1 MPFPEKGTDGSRP
14 VDDKTLIKRNVPSA
28 QMPGKQNPG
37 LNGGDGLFQRVHR
50 YLPQLLHP
58 LQMSLLPQQNRHM
71 LNRSGGF
78 VISVKIEDLE
88 TFQKKLNSNCLRKD
102 EIIE

>member
-1 MPFPEKGTDGSRP
+1 MPFLEKEPMAPGLWMTNS
-14 VDDKTLIKRNVPSA
+14 DKTKRPFRADTRNVRSGPA
-28 QMPGKQNPG
+28 RRG
-37 LNGGDGLFQRVHR
+37 LLLFQSCHR
-50 YLPQLLHP
+50 HLPQLLQP

>member
-1 MPFPEKGTDGSRP
+1 M
-14 VDDKTLIKRNVPSA
+14 
-28 QMPGKQNPG
+28 
-37 LNGGDGLFQRVHR
+37 FQSCHR
-50 YLPQLLHP
+50 HLPQLLQP

-88 TFQKKLNSNCLRKD
+88 TFQKKLNSTVCEKMRLSNEVNKNQS
-102 EIIE
+102 ISVVKYNQ